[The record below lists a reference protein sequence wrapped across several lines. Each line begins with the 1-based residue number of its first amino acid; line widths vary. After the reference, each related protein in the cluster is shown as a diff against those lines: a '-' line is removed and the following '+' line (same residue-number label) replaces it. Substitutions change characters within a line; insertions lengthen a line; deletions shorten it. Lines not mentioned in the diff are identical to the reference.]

1 MNQLLKMLAMGM
13 LLGLLS
19 ISYANA
25 QSLTPAE
32 PIRSG
37 SLADPSVE
45 AAGYDAHKAQFVAE
59 NPQLYNEMV
68 GNQQVKTLP
77 ASNPWGSDENKE
89 RWVAEHPREY
99 AALQQSAVDNR
110 TRVTR
115 AEFNA
120 LPVDKQQA
128 MQNDANFIIID

>member
-1 MNQLLKMLAMGM
+1 MKQLLKLLAMGM

-19 ISYANA
+19 VSYVQA

-59 NPQLYNEMV
+59 HPEQYNEMI
-68 GNQQVKTLP
+68 GNQVKELP
-77 ASNPWGSDENKE
+77 KGNPWGSDDNKE
-89 RWVAEHPREY
+89 RWAAEHPREF
-99 AALQQSAVDNR
+99 AELQQTAVDNR
-110 TRVTR
+110 TRVSR

-120 LPVDKQQA
+120 LPVAKQQA
-128 MQNDANFIIID
+128 MQNDPKFLIID